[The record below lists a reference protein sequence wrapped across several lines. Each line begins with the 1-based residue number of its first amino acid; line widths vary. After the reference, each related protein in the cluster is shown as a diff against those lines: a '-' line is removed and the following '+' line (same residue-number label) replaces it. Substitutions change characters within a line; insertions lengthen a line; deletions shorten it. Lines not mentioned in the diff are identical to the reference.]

1 MNRKVNIM
9 SKRGELA
16 VERKHNGYNC
26 AQAVACT
33 YADYVDIDEET
44 LYALNQGFGGG
55 LGSLDGHC
63 GCLSGAAVV
72 LSLQGEDKVKTVG
85 DMREITKNFKERNSS
100 IICRELKGVDNGK
113 PLRRC
118 EDCVRDVCEF
128 LEEHLDI

>member
-1 MNRKVNIM
+1 M

-16 VERKHNGYNC
+16 VERKQRGYNC

-33 YADYVDIDEET
+33 YADYVELDEGK

-63 GCLSGAAVV
+63 GCLSGAAVI
-72 LSLQGEDKVKTVG
+72 LSLQGEDKIKTVG
-85 DMREITKNFKERNSS
+85 DIREITNNFKNRNSS
-100 IICRELKGVDNGK
+100 LICRELRGVNTGK

-128 LEEHLDI
+128 LEECLDIK